1 MEIFT
6 SVPSEN
12 LYFQETTV
20 EAGNAPERTEMGVI
34 NVFDEFEYQ
43 SILGFG
49 GAFTESAAYNYAQL
63 TDEQK
68 KLFLYIWGGGWN
80 GADEGSG
87 VASTQLGISPRW
99 LEFASE
105 QDESY
110 DFNEHRFEREN
121 GLDCSGYVGW
131 VLYNTF
137 EKEDGKEGYV
147 TFSTDF
153 ASSLAQRG
161 WGKQIE
167 NPKEFLPAD
176 IVSMEGHVWICL
188 GTCSDGS
195 VLLVHSSPPGVS
207 VCGTSAD
214 GKEESIAIRLATEY
228 MIINHPE
235 WQKKYPNREVVDV
248 YLENVTLFRWNKAVM
263 LDAEEFQG
271 KSAEEIMEWLS
282 P

>member
-1 MEIFT
+1 MRIRKTNAIGDRVRLLFLLMSLLIVVACLTKHVHENREEKKQAT
-6 SVPSEN
+6 LEN
-12 LYFQETTV
+12 LLQTALKPVGST
-20 EAGNAPERTEMGVI
+20 M
-34 NVFDEFEYQ
+34 
-43 SILGFG
+43 
-49 GAFTESAAYNYAQL
+49 
-63 TDEQK
+63 
-68 KLFLYIWGGGWN
+68 YIWGGGWN

-167 NPKEFLPAD
+167 KPKEFLPAD